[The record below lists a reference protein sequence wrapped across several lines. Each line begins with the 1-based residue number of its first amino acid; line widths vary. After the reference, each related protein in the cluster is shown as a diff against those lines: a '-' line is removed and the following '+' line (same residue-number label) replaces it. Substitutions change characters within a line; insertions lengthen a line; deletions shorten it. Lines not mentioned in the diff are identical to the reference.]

1 LTFSIANGIYAG
13 VASAFVLWITS
24 GKAFSDLK
32 KLGRSKPSVSRYWD
46 GPESPVDSITATVGS
61 NQQYLIGEPEEGLQP
76 DCSERVDLQTGQSKH
91 PTDVYN
97 TSIDGY
103 NILPQTTT
111 NPFL

>member
-1 LTFSIANGIYAG
+1 M
-13 VASAFVLWITS
+13 LWITS

-61 NQQYLIGEPEEGLQP
+61 NQQYYTT
-76 DCSERVDLQTGQSKH
+76 SERVDLQTGQSKH